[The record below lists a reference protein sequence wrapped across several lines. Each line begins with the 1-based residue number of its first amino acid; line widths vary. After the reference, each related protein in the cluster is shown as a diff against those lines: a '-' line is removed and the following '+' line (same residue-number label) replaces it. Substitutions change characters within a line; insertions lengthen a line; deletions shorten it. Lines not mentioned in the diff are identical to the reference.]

1 MATHRTSI
9 TAPKPNHH
17 FRVALAVSEA
27 TETLTARGRS
37 VTPAT
42 LARLLKPHADRPP
55 LTLAQIER
63 GLAQVQHWRDQI
75 LTRDLLHHRGQLVA
89 LGSQLR
95 AKRRQL
101 DEDRFYL
108 DKMLRETEALLEN
121 TLIDPGEEEP
131 MPAVPASARRTLP
144 ERAALRARQLA

>member
-1 MATHRTSI
+1 MATHRTNI
-9 TAPKPNHH
+9 TAPEPNHH

-27 TETLTARGRS
+27 TEALAARGRL

-42 LARLLKPHADRPP
+42 LARLLKRRADQPP
-55 LTLAQIER
+55 PTIAQIER
-63 GLAQVQHWRDQI
+63 GLAQVRHWRDQI

-101 DEDRFYL
+101 DEDQFYL
-108 DKMLRETEALLEN
+108 DKMLREAEALLEN
-121 TLIDPGEEEP
+121 TLIDPGAEEP
-131 MPAVPASARRTLP
+131 MPAVPASAR
-144 ERAALRARQLA
+144 QLA

>member
-1 MATHRTSI
+1 MATHRPHDMAS
-9 TAPKPNHH
+9 APD
-17 FRVALAVSEA
+17 FDFQVALGVLEVSEDLA
-27 TETLTARGRS
+27 ARRRPLT
-37 VTPAT
+37 PDI
-42 LARLLKPHADRPP
+42 LARQLCARSFPARP
-55 LTLAQIER
+55 TLAQIER

-89 LGSQLR
+89 LGSPLR

-131 MPAVPASARRTLP
+131 LPAVPASARRTLP
-144 ERAALRARQLA
+144 ERTALRARQLA

>member
-27 TETLTARGRS
+27 SETLTARGRP

-55 LTLAQIER
+55 LSLAQIER

-89 LGSQLR
+89 LDSPLR

-101 DEDRFYL
+101 DEDRSYL

-121 TLIDPGEEEP
+121 TLIEPGEEEP
-131 MPAVPASARRTLP
+131 LPAVPASARRTLP
-144 ERAALRARQLA
+144 ERTALRARQLA

>member
-27 TETLTARGRS
+27 TETLTARGRP

-42 LARLLKPHADRPP
+42 LARLLKPHADRPL

-89 LGSQLR
+89 LGSPLR

-108 DKMLRETEALLEN
+108 DKMLQETETLLEN
-121 TLIDPGEEEP
+121 TLIDPDEEEP

-144 ERAALRARQLA
+144 ERAALRTRQLA